1 MAGLRL
7 TRNYVLLILICL
19 MFFGGS
25 PVRGQMGGV
34 FDHSFML
41 KGPWDLLVQTSANQ
55 SFSFPVGV
63 EKENQSQP
71 LDMSF
76 PVLGTPIK
84 VQLQHYLPD
93 LVWAAVVEEKQ
104 GRGSIVQLV
113 IEGPDLEQERWLDS
127 ADPQRQ
133 MISSSIGRV
142 FLEKYEDRANFPRN
156 LRQLADP
163 CSVGVMKIRLKDL
176 GVLLELVV
184 KPQQVIS
191 IPGTAYRITILEF
204 YPHYSR
210 NTEMNAESNLSDQPV
225 NPAIKVK
232 VENGETSYEKWL
244 WARFPSFVHTDQ
256 TDQATLT
263 DSLEM
268 NYRYF
273 NFFGPTQDYV
283 MVVDP
288 NGANWMLR
296 SEEEGFI
303 TEKPALEKGYPFT
316 DEYRFTVKQIHASA
330 ELKYE
335 WRNGTEELRRPA
347 IVVLF
352 GIGEDTQ
359 EVVLELG
366 KPEPLKVNEATYML
380 HFKKKM
386 ESGD

>member
-1 MAGLRL
+1 MVRLRS
-7 TRNYVLLILICL
+7 TRYYVFIILICL
-19 MFFGGS
+19 MFFGVS
-25 PVRGQMGGV
+25 PVRGQMGG

-41 KGPWDLLVQTSANQ
+41 KGPWDLEVSTSANQ
-55 SFSFPVGV
+55 SFSFPVKV
-63 EKENQSQP
+63 EKENKSQP
-71 LDMSF
+71 MDMSF

-93 LVWAAVVEEKQ
+93 LVWAAVVEEKPY
-104 GRGSIVQLV
+104 GGGIVQLV
-113 IEGPDLEQERWLDS
+113 IEGPDLEQKRWLDS
-127 ADPQRQ
+127 SDPQRLL
-133 MISSSIGRV
+133 ISSAIGRV

-156 LRQLADP
+156 LQQLADP
-163 CSVGVMKIRLKDL
+163 CSVGVMKIRLKEL

-191 IPGTAYRITILEF
+191 IPGTEYRITIQDF

-210 NTEMNAESNLSDQPV
+210 DTETNVDSNLSDQPV

-244 WARFPSFVHTDQ
+244 WARFPSFVHMDQ
-256 TDQATLT
+256 TEAEAAG
-263 DSLEM
+263 DSVEM

-273 NFFGPTQDYV
+273 NFFGPTQNYV

-288 NGANWMLR
+288 NGQNWMLR

-303 TEKPALEKGYPFT
+303 TEKLAQEKAYRFT
-316 DEYRFTVKQIHASA
+316 DEYRFTVKQIHANA

-335 WRNGTEELRRPA
+335 WRNATEELRRPA
-347 IVVLF
+347 LVVLF

-359 EVVLELG
+359 QVVLELG
-366 KPEPLKVNEATYML
+366 KPQQLKVEEATYVL

-386 ESGD
+386 EIRD